1 MKNLLILLL
10 ISSSLFA
17 QKTSDSLAII
27 QSKWEI
33 KSLENGLIWKNI
45 QFKNKELFEANE
57 SINIIETKL
66 KNRRIK
72 FALASADSLNKQD
85 KTKGKLTKTSELALK
100 NDALVAINGGFF
112 DTKNGGSVDF
122 IKINN
127 QVVDTSRYKPN
138 QTLPFHAVSAI
149 TIHKNKVKVIA
160 GSNKNGWEKNLKEE
174 NVLLTGPILRL
185 NNINQELPKNAFND
199 NRHPRSCLCIT
210 NDKNLL
216 LITVDGRTSESY
228 GMNLHELTYLTKTFN
243 FKDAINL
250 DGGGSTTLFIA
261 NQPENGVVNYPCDN
275 RKFDHA
281 GERAVSNIFYIKKR

>member
-149 TIHKNKVKVIA
+149 TIHKNKVKIIA

-216 LITVDGRTSESY
+216 LITVDGRTNESY
-228 GMNLHELTYLTKTFN
+228 GMNLHELTYLTKTLN
-243 FKDAINL
+243 CKDAINL
-250 DGGGSTTLFIA
+250 DGGGSTTLYIA